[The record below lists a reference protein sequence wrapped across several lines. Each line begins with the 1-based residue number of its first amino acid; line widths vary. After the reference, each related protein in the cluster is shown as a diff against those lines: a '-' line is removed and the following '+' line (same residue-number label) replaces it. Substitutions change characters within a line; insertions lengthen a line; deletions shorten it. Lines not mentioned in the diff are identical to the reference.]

1 MQTLI
6 ILGNGFDLDLGW
18 KTSYKDFF
26 RAKQDSFYRYNNL
39 SYIKQMI
46 EGECWYNLEGY
57 LRQCVLSVEQTE
69 VKQLN
74 DFWQICS
81 NFMLDYFSKNISEF
95 KTNHNSCAYRLMTTL
110 NDSVVYT
117 FNYTN
122 PFVKEGIKEPEIHFI
137 HGKLEGSFN
146 GTQMKLGVDMGVVQ
160 ENGLSKDYYLKPLL
174 KSDANTEKDGLLCQL
189 KESHNIIIYGHSLS
203 ITDSDY
209 FKLFFEYIASN
220 RFTSKSL
227 YFVVYDA
234 NGLQMIKNN
243 MKEYGIS
250 FDEIQFSQNE
260 INIVYTSKGTED
272 NAFKH
277 MLGIV

>member
-26 RAKQDSFYRYNNL
+26 QAKQDSFYRYDNL

-46 EGECWYNLEGY
+46 DGECWYNLEGY
-57 LRQCVLSVEQTE
+57 LRQCVLSVKQTE

-81 NFMLDYFSKNISEF
+81 NFMLDYFIKNLSEF
-95 KTNHNSCAYRLMTTL
+95 KTNYNSCAYHLMAAL
-110 NDSVVYT
+110 NDSIIYT

-122 PFVKEGIKEPEIHFI
+122 PFVKEGITEPEIHFI
-137 HGKLEGSFN
+137 HGKLEGSIN
-146 GTQMKLGVDMGVVQ
+146 GTQMKLGVDVGVVKQ
-160 ENGLSKDYYLKPLL
+160 NELSKGSYLKPLL
-174 KSDANTEKDGLLCQL
+174 KSDANIEKDGLLCQL
-189 KESHNIIIYGHSLS
+189 KKSHNIIIYGHSLS

-209 FKLFFEYIASN
+209 FKLFFEYITSN

-227 YFVVYDA
+227 YFVVSDA

-243 MKEYGIS
+243 MEEYGIS

-260 INIVYTSKGTED
+260 INIVYTSKGIED
-272 NAFKH
+272 NSFKK
-277 MLGIV
+277 MLEVV

>member
-26 RAKQDSFYRYNNL
+26 QAKQDSFYQLNDL

-46 EGECWYNLEGY
+46 DGECWYNLEGY
-57 LRQCVLSVEQTE
+57 LRQCVLSMEQTE

-81 NFMLDYFSKNISEF
+81 NFMLDYFIKNLSEF
-95 KTNHNSCAYRLMTTL
+95 KTNYNSCAYHLMAAL
-110 NDSVVYT
+110 NDSIVYT

-122 PFVKEGIKEPEIHFI
+122 PFVKEGITVPEIHFI
-137 HGKLEGSFN
+137 HGKLEGSIN
-146 GTQMKLGVDMGVVQ
+146 GTQMKLGVDIGVVKQ
-160 ENGLSKDYYLKPLL
+160 NELSKGSYLKPLL
-174 KSDANTEKDGLLCQL
+174 KSDANIEILCQL
-189 KESHNIIIYGHSLS
+189 KKSHNIIIYGHSLS

-209 FKLFFEYIASN
+209 FKLLFEYITSN

-243 MKEYGIS
+243 MEEYGIS

-260 INIVYTSKGTED
+260 INIVYTSKGIED
-272 NAFKH
+272 NSFKK
-277 MLGIV
+277 MLEVV

>member
-1 MQTLI
+1 MQTVI

-26 RAKQDSFYRYNNL
+26 QAEQDSFYQYNNL

-57 LRQCVLSVEQTE
+57 LRQCVLNVGQTE
-69 VKQLN
+69 VKLLN

-81 NFMLDYFSKNISEF
+81 NLMLDYFSKNISKF
-95 KTNHNSCAYRLMTTL
+95 KTNHNSCAYRLMTIL
-110 NDSVVYT
+110 NNSIVYT

-122 PFVKEGIKEPEIHFI
+122 PFVKEGITEPEIHFV
-137 HGKLEGSFN
+137 HGKLEGSFI
-146 GTQMKLGVDMGVVQ
+146 GTHMKLGVDMGAVQ
-160 ENGLSKDYYLKPLL
+160 ENELSNNRYLKPLL

-189 KESHNIIIYGHSLS
+189 KKSHNIIIYGHSLS

-209 FKLFFEYIASN
+209 FKLFFDYIVSN

-234 NGLQMIKNN
+234 SGLQIIKNN

-260 INIVYTSKGTED
+260 INIVYTSKGAED
-272 NAFKH
+272 RVFKH
-277 MLGIV
+277 MLGVV